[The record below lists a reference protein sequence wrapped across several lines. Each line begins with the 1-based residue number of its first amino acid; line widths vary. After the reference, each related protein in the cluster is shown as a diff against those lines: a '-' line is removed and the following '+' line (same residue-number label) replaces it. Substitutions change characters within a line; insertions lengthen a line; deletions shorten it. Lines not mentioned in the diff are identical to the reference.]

1 MGEGCSSS
9 DGLGRSGTAWGGV
22 VWPWGLWVPLSAGCK
37 GMCASQVTLHH
48 LGQQHPAGASG
59 TQLCTVTPGL
69 AHGMLPIPPTAT
81 PRWHHSRTADPI
93 PMAHTDFPHP
103 MSPRTLPAP
112 TAPWGAPAA
121 PGGCHPRPADTP
133 RCGLRFRGTPG
144 PSPAQPLATGVT
156 PPPVPPPIQPRGGRA
171 PRGRAGRADAAGARC
186 GAVRCGPARL
196 GPARLLLLLLLLPA
210 PGGAARRGRYGAG
223 GERPGGG
230 GALSIGAGRGA
241 PEDGQRA
248 AEGAAQPAAGQD
260 ARSNR
265 YRGMG
270 RGPRER
276 CPPERGG
283 TEAGRG
289 RLVLRRGRL
298 VPVGRLEDA
307 GEVTSS

>member
-1 MGEGCSSS
+1 MERC
-9 DGLGRSGTAWGGV
+9 D
-22 VWPWGLWVPLSAGCK
+22 P
-37 GMCASQVTLHH
+37 
-48 LGQQHPAGASG
+48 GASG
-59 TQLCTVTPGL
+59 CHCLLGAKGCVPARSHGIIWDSSTQLGTVTPRQ
-69 AHGMLPIPPTAT
+69 AHGTLPIPPTAA
-81 PRWHHSRTADPI
+81 PKCHHPQTAAPS
-93 PMAHTDFPHP
+93 PMARTDFP
-103 MSPRTLPAP
+103 LPKTP
-112 TAPWGAPAA
+112 PP
-121 PGGCHPRPADTP
+121 PRPAPFQLPLHPEGFQLPSGAATHDHPTH
-133 RCGLRFRGTPG
+133 RAAVQGDLR
-144 PSPAQPLATGVT
+144 PSPRPTPCHRGDPT

-230 GALSIGAGRGA
+230 GALSIGAGRAA

-276 CPPERGG
+276 RPPERSG

-298 VPVGRLEDA
+298 IPVGRLEDA

>member
-1 MGEGCSSS
+1 MA
-9 DGLGRSGTAWGGV
+9 LGPLGATVCWVQRDVCQPGHIAPSGTATPSWGQRHPV
-22 VWPWGLWVPLSAGCK
+22 VHSDTRPGTGNAPHSSHRDPQMAPL
-37 GMCASQVTLHH
+37 TN
-48 LGQQHPAGASG
+48 
-59 TQLCTVTPGL
+59 
-69 AHGMLPIPPTAT
+69 
-81 PRWHHSRTADPI
+81 RR
-93 PMAHTDFPHP
+93 PHP
-103 MSPRTLPAP
+103 HGSHRLSPPHEPPPPPRTLPAP